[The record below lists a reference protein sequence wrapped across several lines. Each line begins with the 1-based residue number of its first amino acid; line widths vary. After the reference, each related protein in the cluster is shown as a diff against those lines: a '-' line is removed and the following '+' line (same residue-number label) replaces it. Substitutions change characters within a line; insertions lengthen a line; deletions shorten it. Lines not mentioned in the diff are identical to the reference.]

1 MKILCSESFPLME
14 TYLHECLREFSW
26 GKQICV
32 EKSAP
37 HKHCDLLLSDRTFFC
52 GAEEPTTALTLIPG
66 SCRVTDPPKDGLL
79 LVCGMAPQDPVT
91 LSSIGEDRAM
101 LCLQQE
107 ISLFGCNVGPF
118 ESKIPFDRR
127 YSLYKN
133 LAVGLALY
141 LAELL
146 IRKET
151 RLAPDEVGFE

>member
-14 TYLHECLREFSW
+14 TYLRECLRELSW
-26 GKQICV
+26 GQRIHV

-37 HKHCDLLLSDRTFFC
+37 DKHCDLLLSDRTSFC
-52 GAEEPTTALTLIPG
+52 GTEEPTAALTLISG
-66 SCRVTDPPKDGLL
+66 SCRVTYPPKDGLL
-79 LVCGMAPQDPVT
+79 LFCGMAPQDPVT

-107 ISLFGCNVGPF
+107 ISLFGWNIGPF
-118 ESKIPFDRR
+118 ESKIPFDRK

-133 LAVGLALY
+133 LAVGFALY
-141 LAELL
+141 LAELR

-151 RLAPDEVGFE
+151 RLEPHEVGFE